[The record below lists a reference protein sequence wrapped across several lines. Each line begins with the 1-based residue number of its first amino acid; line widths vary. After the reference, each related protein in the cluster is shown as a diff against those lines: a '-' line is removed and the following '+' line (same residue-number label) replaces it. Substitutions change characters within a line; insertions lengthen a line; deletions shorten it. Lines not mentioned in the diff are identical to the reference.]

1 VAPKRKRGRPRKN
14 TSSEQVP
21 LSTTAPVAQP
31 KAKPRGR
38 GRPRKNPV
46 VAEASVVTF
55 APKPKPKPKSRAK
68 EPTRKRTAEPISV
81 PDHLKIPTDL
91 PTLLVDNG
99 GWMIKYGLVFPKHT
113 GGKNSTSVPTDS
125 NRMSSMYN
133 ATVRPPH
140 QLAVLAG
147 DEITSMKNLG
157 QLSWNHPMERGM
169 VTDGETQ
176 LRVWARALELLGV
189 VPTPMMNVGVAG
201 SGRGGTSF
209 LATLA
214 ASRRARPKEAAA
226 PPPKAH
232 SSGNC
237 AFVLLEQPFVPSVI
251 SEGID
256 NVLFRELGVGRVA
269 KVLSPCMAAIKY
281 LSQSHEGVPDTWLND
296 ETQCCLVIDSGYS
309 ATHVVPTQNGG
320 QPVSSAIRRLNI
332 GGKVL
337 TNILKE
343 CVTYRQWNMMDEF
356 HIVNDAKEQLC
367 FVNDR
372 FDEEISKASK
382 TRKGMRRYDREYV
395 LPDFA
400 STFRGSVRL
409 PEPLKRKHEAEEMKK
424 IEDEMDA
431 LNEEQERAEV
441 AEEAQQLVDDSE
453 EAAANEN
460 AGNGSEKRPEPEP
473 KKGKKRKRKS
483 GKKKS
488 VADDDDD
495 NDAEENDSDEETDH
509 QRLKRLKAEREAERR
524 RREREAAEQQS
535 LALSVERFAVP
546 EVLFR
551 PSDIGLG
558 AGGVA
563 EAVAE
568 SVAACDPHL
577 RAAMYHNILLVGGN
591 AKMPGYKERVEQE
604 VRSLAPA
611 GYDVR
616 VFLPEEP
623 IEYAWEGAR
632 ICSNQPGFQERHS
645 VDRATWDLMK
655 KAGRDQHDIWSDKM
669 QPRLHIPSAVS
680 EPVEERK
687 AKELPPEPARVVSQP
702 TKSMPGN
709 TEEVGSVTTPPERS
723 LP

>member
-1 VAPKRKRGRPRKN
+1 MDHNINNEPSVQPPVAATKRKRGRPRKN
-14 TSSEQVP
+14 PSLDQVP
-21 LSTTAPVAQP
+21 LSSTAPVAQP
-31 KAKPRGR
+31 KSKPRGR

-46 VAEASVVTF
+46 VAEASVVAI
-55 APKPKPKPKSRAK
+55 APKAKPKPRAK
-68 EPTRKRTAEPISV
+68 EPTRKKTAEPISV
-81 PDHLKIPTDL
+81 PDHLKIPADL

-99 GWMIKYGLVFPKHT
+99 GWMIKYGLVLPPKHND
-113 GGKNSTSVPTDS
+113 GKNYTPVPSGS
-125 NRMSSMYN
+125 NKMASMYN
-133 ATVRPPH
+133 ATARPPH

-147 DEITSMKNLG
+147 DEINAMKNLG

-189 VPTPMMNVGVAG
+189 IPTPMMNAGVAG

-251 SEGID
+251 SEGVD

-269 KVLSPCMAAIKY
+269 KVLSPCMAAIRY
-281 LSQSHEGVPDTWLND
+281 LSQSPEEMPETWLND
-296 ETQCCLVIDSGYS
+296 ETQCCLVVDSGFS

-367 FVNDR
+367 FVSDR
-372 FDEEISKASK
+372 FDEEIAKASK
-382 TRKGMRRYDREYV
+382 TRKGIRWFDREFV

-409 PEPLKRKHEAEEMKK
+409 PEPLKRKREAEEMKK

-431 LNEEQERAEV
+431 LNEERERAEA
-441 AEEAQQLVDDSE
+441 AEEAKQLMADIE
-453 EAAANEN
+453 EATTNEN
-460 AGNGSEKRPEPEP
+460 AGNDGEKRPEPES

-483 GKKKS
+483 DKKKS
-488 VADDDDD
+488 VADDSED

-535 LALSVERFAVP
+535 LALSVERFTVP

-558 AGGVA
+558 TGGIA
-563 EAVAE
+563 EAIAE

-591 AKMPGYKERVEQE
+591 AKMPGYRERVEEE

-611 GYDVR
+611 GYEVR

-623 IEYAWEGAR
+623 IGYAWEVS
-632 ICSNQPGFQERHS
+632 CSPPRDVPSPCHLAHHVLSPG
-645 VDRATWDLMK
+645 DLCTRAQGYVRNSL
-655 KAGRDQHDIWSDKM
+655 ASRRDIALTG
-669 QPRLHIPSAVS
+669 PRG
-680 EPVEERK
+680 
-687 AKELPPEPARVVSQP
+687 
-702 TKSMPGN
+702 T
-709 TEEVGSVTTPPERS
+709 
-723 LP
+723 

>member
-1 VAPKRKRGRPRKN
+1 
-14 TSSEQVP
+14 
-21 LSTTAPVAQP
+21 
-31 KAKPRGR
+31 
-38 GRPRKNPV
+38 
-46 VAEASVVTF
+46 
-55 APKPKPKPKSRAK
+55 
-68 EPTRKRTAEPISV
+68 
-81 PDHLKIPTDL
+81 
-91 PTLLVDNG
+91 
-99 GWMIKYGLVFPKHT
+99 MIKYGLVFPKQKS
-113 GGKNSTSVPTDS
+113 GKNPTSVQS
-125 NRMSSMYN
+125 GVNKMSSMYN
-133 ATVRPPH
+133 ATARPPH

-157 QLSWNHPMERGM
+157 QLSWNHPTERGM

-189 VPTPMMNVGVAG
+189 VPTPMMNVGVSG
-201 SGRGGTSF
+201 SGGTSF

-251 SEGID
+251 SECVD
-256 NVLFRELGVGRVA
+256 NILFRELGLGRVV
-269 KVLSPCMAAIKY
+269 KVLSPCMAAVKY
-281 LSQSHEGVPDTWLND
+281 LSQSPEEMPKTWLND
-296 ETQCCLVIDSGYS
+296 ETQCCLVVDSGYS
-309 ATHVVPTQNGG
+309 ATHVVPTHNGG

-337 TNILKE
+337 SNILKE

-367 FVNDR
+367 FVSDR
-372 FDEEISKASK
+372 FDEEMSKARK
-382 TRKGMRRYDREYV
+382 TRKGIRWFDREYV
-395 LPDFA
+395 LPDFV

-409 PEPLKRKHEAEEMKK
+409 PEPLKRKREAEEMKK
-424 IEDEMDA
+424 MEDEIDA
-431 LNEEQERAEV
+431 LNEERERAEA
-441 AEEAQQLVDDSE
+441 AEEAQQLVDDNE

-460 AGNGSEKRPEPEP
+460 TGNGGEKHPEPES

-483 GKKKS
+483 DKKKS
-488 VADDDDD
+488 VADDEGD
-495 NDAEENDSDEETDH
+495 DAEENDSDEETDH

-524 RREREAAEQQS
+524 RREREAAEHQS

-558 AGGVA
+558 AGGIA

-568 SVAACDPHL
+568 SVAACDSHL

-591 AKMPGYKERVEQE
+591 ARMPGYRERVEEE

-611 GYDVR
+611 GYEVR
-616 VFLPEEP
+616 VFLPEDP
-623 IEYAWEGAR
+623 IGYAWEVSDFPPA
-632 ICSNQPGFQERHS
+632 IFPGSS
-645 VDRATWDLMK
+645 VLCPGDPCIRAQGY
-655 KAGRDQHDIWSDKM
+655 A
-669 QPRLHIPSAVS
+669 
-680 EPVEERK
+680 
-687 AKELPPEPARVVSQP
+687 
-702 TKSMPGN
+702 
-709 TEEVGSVTTPPERS
+709 
-723 LP
+723 